1 MVTALAACAHRA
13 RGEASARTMSHESGA
28 VALGSVSADTR
39 RIVLA
44 SSRCRSAPRRDRA
57 RSDGAQVG
65 DQLAEGGRFALF
77 LTQQRLDGR

>member
-1 MVTALAACAHRA
+1 MVTALAPRAHLA

-28 VALGSVSADTR
+28 LAPWSVSADTL
-39 RIVLA
+39 RIVLG
-44 SSRCRSAPRRDRA
+44 SNRCRSAPRRDRP